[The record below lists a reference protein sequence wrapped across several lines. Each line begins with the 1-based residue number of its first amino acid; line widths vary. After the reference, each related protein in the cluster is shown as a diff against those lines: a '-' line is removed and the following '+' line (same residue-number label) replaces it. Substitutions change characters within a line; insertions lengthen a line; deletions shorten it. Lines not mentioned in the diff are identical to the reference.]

1 MEKDDADSKSDGS
14 KAPRFVKHLK
24 SAVVKDGDKV
34 TLEATIRGSSKF
46 EVVWLQNG
54 KELKQ
59 NKDFKASS
67 DGDLHKLEIAEI
79 YPEDSG
85 MYTCE
90 AFNDAGECFSTC
102 TLTVLVP
109 EETLKG
115 PRFSIYPRSA
125 TFAEGQEA
133 TIRLV
138 GENCRFLLFILL
150 HRRAF
155 CACVCVSRDN
165 LNLKLAC
172 MRKGRQRRIS
182 RRSLCRRAQIQV
194 FKRSR
199 PIISDDREGPD
210 SLEMDQGRK
219 RVQARRAAQG
229 RQGRT

>member
-1 MEKDDADSKSDGS
+1 MEKDEADGKTGDS

-24 SAVVKDGDKV
+24 SSVVKDGDKV

-54 KELKQ
+54 KEIKQ
-59 NKDFKASS
+59 NKDFKATNE
-67 DGDLHKLEIAEI
+67 GDLYRLEITEI

-109 EETLKG
+109 DEPLKG

-133 TIRLV
+133 SIRLV
-138 GENCRFLLFILL
+138 
-150 HRRAF
+150 
-155 CACVCVSRDN
+155 
-165 LNLKLAC
+165 
-172 MRKGRQRRIS
+172 
-182 RRSLCRRAQIQV
+182 
-194 FKRSR
+194 
-199 PIISDDREGPD
+199 SDH
-210 SLEMDQGRK
+210 
-219 RVQARRAAQG
+219 
-229 RQGRT
+229 